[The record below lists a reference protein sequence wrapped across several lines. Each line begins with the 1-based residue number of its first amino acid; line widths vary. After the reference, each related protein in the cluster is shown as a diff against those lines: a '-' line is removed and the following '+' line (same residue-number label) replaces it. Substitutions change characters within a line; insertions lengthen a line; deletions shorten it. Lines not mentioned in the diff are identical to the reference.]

1 MDSIQAIQA
10 EHVSLDKVLRALEA
24 HVTELTLP
32 DAKPDFELLTFI
44 VYYIR
49 VYPDRMH
56 HPKEE
61 EFLFRPLR
69 RRRPEAGA
77 VIDDLER
84 QHAKGR
90 ELIDALDAAL
100 KECEA
105 AFPEKCDRLRAVTR
119 EYVDFQRNHM
129 GMEERDVLPLARSV
143 LTEEDRILADRAFAT
158 NRDPLVNDN
167 LEVGFRALLD
177 RIVRQ

>member
-1 MDSIQAIQA
+1 MDSIKMIHA
-10 EHVSLDKVLRALEA
+10 EHVNLDKVLRALET
-24 HVTELTLP
+24 HVAELARP
-32 DAKPDFELLTFI
+32 NAKPDFELLTFI

-77 VIDDLER
+77 VIDELER

-90 ELIDALDAAL
+90 ELIDALDVAL
-100 KECEA
+100 KECEG
-105 AFPEKCDRLRAVTR
+105 AFPEKLGHLEAAVR
-119 EYVDFQRNHM
+119 EYVKFQRNHM
-129 GMEERDVLPLARSV
+129 SMEERDLLPLARSV

-158 NRDPLVNDN
+158 NRDPLLNDN

-177 RIVRQ
+177 RITR

>member
-1 MDSIQAIQA
+1 MDSIQVIHA
-10 EHVSLDKVLRALEA
+10 EHVNLDKVLRTLET
-24 HVTELTLP
+24 HVADLP
-32 DAKPDFELLTFI
+32 QPGVKPDFELLTFI

-69 RRRPEAGA
+69 RRRPETGA
-77 VIDDLER
+77 VIDELER

-90 ELIDALDAAL
+90 ELIDALDATL

-105 AFPEKCDRLRAVTR
+105 VFPENLDRLKAATR

-129 GMEERDVLPLARSV
+129 RMEEQDVLPLARSV
-143 LTEEDRILADRAFAT
+143 LTEEDRMLADRAFAT

-167 LEVGFRALLD
+167 LETGFRALFE
-177 RIVRQ
+177 RITR